1 MTPSFLAINS
11 LVALD
16 GTADRA
22 DNLVSSTRQKAV
34 FDTKTQSYGVK
45 GRFTNSG
52 AVRGAGA

>member
-1 MTPSFLAINS
+1 LAINS

-22 DNLVSSTRQKAV
+22 DVSVSSTRQKAV

-45 GRFTNSG
+45 G
-52 AVRGAGA
+52 